1 MKIPKDMQSYYTEEL
16 KSIRLSKFILVVFS
30 VIGIIVLGLVVFT
43 FIPFFSLIMIPI
55 LIYFS
60 HREYG
65 KLKMMRA
72 FLMFKRFLF
81 EPEYATKYF
90 PELDSGNT

>member
-1 MKIPKDMQSYYTEEL
+1 MKIPKDMQAYYTEEL

-43 FIPFFSLIMIPI
+43 FIPFFSLIVIPI

-72 FLMFKRFLF
+72 FLVLSMF
-81 EPEYATKYF
+81 
-90 PELDSGNT
+90 GNSPFHH